1 MKQPY
6 ATMSKST
13 PEPVM
18 DLYQDE
24 IQAMVY
30 VGDVYS
36 LVAQQGVVGA
46 EPRIDDVPLE
56 QPGDSID
63 DNDSLLPFIR

>member
-6 ATMSKST
+6 VTMSKPT
-13 PEPVM
+13 QEPVV

-46 EPRIDDVPLE
+46 EPRVDEPPFD
-56 QPGDSID
+56 QSD